1 MDAWTKATAVASC
14 IAAVGII
21 ILATQLF
28 LQRRIW
34 VTDHDRSRKEKA
46 IEVIKDYTLSANK
59 SWAAVLKLVEKLS
72 EEQCRKLYRGDK
84 FKIGTEYKDLLFAS
98 IPNDIDVPSTG
109 GDQTTIDLSERQVFA
124 LRWQAI
130 SFLNAVEVVLE
141 AWARNV
147 ADQEIIE
154 NEMRFLYDPTEGT
167 YALEK
172 FRVCC
177 GGKEGYPAIHD
188 FIATM
193 KEKKSAAKGPDR
205 PIAS

>member
-1 MDAWTKATAVASC
+1 MDAWTKATAIASC
-14 IAAVGII
+14 VTAAGII
-21 ILATQLF
+21 VLATQLI

-34 VTDHDRSRKEKA
+34 VTDHARSRKEKA

-59 SWAAVLKLVEKLS
+59 GWAAVLKLVEKFS

-84 FKIGTEYKDLLFAS
+84 FKILTEDKDLLFAI
-98 IPNDIDVPSTG
+98 IPNDIDARSTRV
-109 GDQTTIDLSERQVFA
+109 SETLIELTEREVFA

-141 AWARNV
+141 AWSRNV

-154 NEMRFLYDPTEGT
+154 NEMKFLYDPTEGT

-172 FRVCC
+172 FRDCC
-177 GGKEGYPAIHD
+177 GGRNGYPAIYE
-188 FIATM
+188 FIAKM
-193 KEKKSAAKGPDR
+193 KRKSEQQGSHR